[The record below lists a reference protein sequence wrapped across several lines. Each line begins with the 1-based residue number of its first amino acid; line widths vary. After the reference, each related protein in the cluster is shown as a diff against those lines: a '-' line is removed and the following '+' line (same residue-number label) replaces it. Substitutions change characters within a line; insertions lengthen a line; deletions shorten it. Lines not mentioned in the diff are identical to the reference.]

1 MNWYYLGKSAEIPP
15 GKLILPPPR
24 RSQRFRLTGS
34 DCVNGVVGSG
44 VRGGV
49 SDGLSGG
56 GGGRGGVSG
65 GVVSGGG
72 VIGNLSF

>member
-1 MNWYYLGKSAEIPP
+1 MVWLGAGMK
-15 GKLILPPPR
+15 
-24 RSQRFRLTGS
+24 
-34 DCVNGVVGSG
+34 
-44 VRGGV
+44 GGV

-56 GGGRGGVSG
+56 RGSGGGVSG